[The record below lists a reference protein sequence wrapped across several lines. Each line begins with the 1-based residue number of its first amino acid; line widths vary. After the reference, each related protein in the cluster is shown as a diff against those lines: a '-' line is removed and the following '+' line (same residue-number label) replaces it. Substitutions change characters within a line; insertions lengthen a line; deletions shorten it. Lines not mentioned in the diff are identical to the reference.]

1 MLFAHP
7 QPSSKESTFR
17 PDINGLRAWAVSFVI
32 LYHFGVPG
40 FGGGFVGVDVFFV
53 ISGFLMTGIITRGL
67 ERGNFSL
74 GSFYFA
80 RATRIVPA
88 LIALCAFLLAAGWW
102 FLPPPEYLMLGTH
115 SAFTLAFLSN
125 IKFWLEAGYFDA
137 ASHEKWLLHTWSLA
151 VEWQFYLLLP
161 LALMLAWKLRP
172 RLSTLSAATLI
183 GLLASL
189 SLSIALTQSH
199 PSAAFYLLPT
209 RAWEMLSGGLM
220 YFLSVR
226 FSRGNPVL
234 ERTGLALIIAS
245 VLLFD
250 STTVW
255 PGWQA
260 MLPVAGTM
268 LVLHAR
274 QPNSLWTGNRI
285 AQWLGTCSYSL
296 YLWHWPVV
304 VTLFYVQENQNT
316 TAVEL
321 SLLITAIAGTLSYKL
336 IEAPGKKILY
346 SISNKNSTLA
356 IIGLTTSI
364 ASCGA
369 FISLNNGIY
378 FRLPKKVEIASNEY
392 KNTPRP
398 PDSCSEDT
406 KTKRLLCTYGKGQ
419 LKAIVIGDSHAHMLI
434 TAISSVFGNDSGSV
448 LELTHVSCPTVYG
461 IQRKDYGPD
470 HKCSEFNEWATKKII
485 SIDKNIPLIIINRT
499 TAYVHGRYGSEKI
512 EKDPIAMEFQD
523 IHNMDEKHF
532 EAEYER
538 RITETACNLAKKRHV
553 YMMRPIPEMGS
564 DIPKTVSRL
573 VAMNLNSDVRISLS
587 DYRERHKIA
596 LTAQDNAAKNCNV
609 TILNPIPYLCDE
621 NYCFGSKQGQPFYID
636 DNHLSETGSHFLIP
650 MLKKSITERD
660 APSS

>member
-1 MLFAHP
+1 MNIKGSYQQNQAT
-7 QPSSKESTFR
+7 PSSFNRTEFR
-17 PDINGLRAWAVSFVI
+17 LDINGLRAWAVSFVI

-304 VTLFYVQENQNT
+304 AGLSYFDLKQDRWALSAGLLLTLMLGQASFSAIELPARRYLSRLRFMIAVTNIAVVTL
-316 TAVEL
+316 AL
-321 SLLITAIAGTLSYKL
+321 GACSAGVRAKAGY
-336 IEAPGKKILY
+336 PG
-346 SISNKNSTLA
+346 
-356 IIGLTTSI
+356 
-364 ASCGA
+364 
-369 FISLNNGIY
+369 
-378 FRLPKKVEIASNEY
+378 RLPSSVEIAAREADNHNPRRDACHSMSGTESPSCVY
-392 KNTPRP
+392 GGKNVR
-398 PDSCSEDT
+398 
-406 KTKRLLCTYGKGQ
+406 
-419 LKAIVIGDSHAHMLI
+419 AIVLGDSHANALI
-434 TAISSVFGNDSGSV
+434 SAIVDALPSPDLGV
-448 LELTHVSCPTVYG
+448 LNLSYSSCPTARG
-461 IQRKDYGPD
+461 LQPSFNGPE
-470 HKCSEFNEWATKKII
+470 KRCPEFNDWAWKKVQELPAE
-485 SIDKNIPLIIINRT
+485 IPLIIINHT
-499 TAYVHGRYGSEKI
+499 SLYLKDNPKKSETGSQAMKSKETAEKI
-512 EKDPIAMEFQD
+512 
-523 IHNMDEKHF
+523 
-532 EAEYER
+532 
-538 RITETACNLAKKRHV
+538 TGTACEYAKSRSV
-553 YMMRPIPEMGS
+553 YMTRPIPTMEINVPKQFSHRLAIGIKDEISISQASYTKNNSTAWSAQDEASARCGVKILDTTRYLCNGSICMGS
-564 DIPKTVSRL
+564 ATGR
-573 VAMNLNSDVRISLS
+573 
-587 DYRERHKIA
+587 
-596 LTAQDNAAKNCNV
+596 
-609 TILNPIPYLCDE
+609 PY
-621 NYCFGSKQGQPFYID
+621 YYD
-636 DNHLSETGSHFLIP
+636 DNHLSEYGNKVLTP
-650 MLKKSITERD
+650 MFAEIFS
-660 APSS
+660 PS